1 MHQGDTVGPFHLAI
15 RPVHDYPDDHTVV
28 EVGGEVDL
36 ATAPRLHAYLA
47 RVVDGATG
55 PLVLDLGAVTFMD
68 ARGLA
73 ALIAIRSC
81 ADTAMIPFRLAAPSL
96 PVRRLLRL
104 TRLEAS
110 FTIVAGPDHRPTAP
124 RAPVT

>member
-1 MHQGDTVGPFHLAI
+1 MGPFHLAV

-47 RVVDGATG
+47 PLINGATG

-68 ARGLA
+68 ARGLT
-73 ALIAIRSC
+73 ALIAIR
-81 ADTAMIPFRLAAPSL
+81 AHANTAMVPLRLAAL
-96 PVRRLLRL
+96 PPLVQRLLRL

-110 FTIVAGPDHRPTAP
+110 FTIVTGPDHQPTTSYTPIA
-124 RAPVT
+124 